1 MKSKHFIALFFLLVL
16 CIQVLPIKQIGAMLS
31 GNQANE
37 EVPHSP
43 EDCKGDAAKFE
54 FSKYDPFL
62 VHDNTYTHPFLTG
75 VQQYIHFAY
84 VIEFGIT
91 IRI

>member
-1 MKSKHFIALFFLLVL
+1 
-16 CIQVLPIKQIGAMLS
+16 MLS

-75 VQQYIHFAY
+75 VQQYIHFAISIPASHAGEIPTPPPDAA
-84 VIEFGIT
+84 V
-91 IRI
+91 